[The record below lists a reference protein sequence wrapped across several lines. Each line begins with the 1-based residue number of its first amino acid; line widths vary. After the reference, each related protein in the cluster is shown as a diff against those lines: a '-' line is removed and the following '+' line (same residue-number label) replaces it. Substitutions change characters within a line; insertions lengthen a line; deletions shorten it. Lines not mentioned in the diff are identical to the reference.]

1 MTFGQLIEG
10 ISVFY
15 CEKHREFPSL
25 RFYFLLFRGSYI
37 QKTETMTGD
46 KDIIVAMREN
56 PERGFRLLMAS
67 YKEPLYWHIRRLVVS
82 HDDAQD
88 AAQETFIR
96 IFRNFGQYSEENSF
110 KAWIFRIAT
119 NEALRLLGRLKNATM
134 LSLDDVTANILSAKT
149 DEYFDSSDAI
159 AARLQQAIL
168 HLPAKQQL
176 AFNLRYYDELSYEEI
191 AEVAGSSA
199 ASMKM
204 NYHLAK
210 EKIIEYMDKND

>member
-1 MTFGQLIEG
+1 MT
-10 ISVFY
+10 
-15 CEKHREFPSL
+15 
-25 RFYFLLFRGSYI
+25 
-37 QKTETMTGD
+37 TND
-46 KDIIVAMREN
+46 KDIILAMRKDAEK
-56 PERGFRLLMAS
+56 GFRLLMRS

-96 IFRNFGQYSEENSF
+96 IFRSFAQYSEENSLR
-110 KAWIFRIAT
+110 AWLFRIAT
-119 NEALRLLGRLKNATM
+119 NEALRLLGRQKSATM
-134 LSLDDVTANILSAKT
+134 LSLDDVTADMLGAKA
-149 DEYFDSSDAI
+149 DAYHDSSDAI
-159 AARLQQAIL
+159 VARLQRAIL

-199 ASMKM
+199 ASAKM

-210 EKIIEYMDKND
+210 EKIIEYMNKND